1 MMYQN
6 LEVSPE
12 EGEETHMLEDT
23 FFDAQDKFKALRA
36 YYDPVKDLY
45 EIKASF
51 GKSKRVSGRDAIAI
65 LRHIIKHGL
74 NKLENNYK

>member
-6 LEVSPE
+6 LEVFPG
-12 EGEETHMLEDT
+12 EGEDTHLLEDA

-51 GKSKRVSGRDAIAI
+51 GKSKRVNADIAVSI
-65 LRHIIKHGL
+65 LRHITKHGL
-74 NKLENNYK
+74 NRLENNYK